1 MIALVIPVTGPIHE
15 IEVGLP
21 GVGDLRVLQVVIGGT
36 IEALPLPAFIKDAG
50 RATAYVHDEG
60 KWACVNEDGS
70 PQVNYR
76 ATDFMVPGIGI
87 HFGDYIAGPFV
98 LCGFNPA
105 DGEHDE
111 LPQSVID
118 RARLIES
125 EAS

>member
-1 MIALVIPVTGPIHE
+1 MIALVIPVTGPIYE
-15 IEVGLP
+15 IEVGMP
-21 GVGDLRVLQVVIGGT
+21 AGDLTTLQGVVGGT
-36 IEALPLPAFIKDAG
+36 IQAVPVPAFIKDAD

-70 PQVNYR
+70 IAVNYR
-76 ATDFMVPGIGI
+76 ATDFMVPGVGL
-87 HFGDYIAGPFV
+87 HYGDFIAGPFV

-105 DGEHDE
+105 DGEHDH
-111 LPQSVID
+111 LPQAVID

>member
-1 MIALVIPVTGPIHE
+1 MKALVIPVAGPVYE
-15 IEVGLP
+15 VEVGLP
-21 GVGDLRVLQVVIGGT
+21 GAGDLRTLQEAVGGT
-36 IEALPLPAFIKDAG
+36 IEALPLPRFLDPAG

-70 PQVNYR
+70 VAVNYR
-76 ATDFMVPGIGI
+76 ATDFMVPGVGLS
-87 HFGDYIAGPFV
+87 FGDFIAGPFV

-111 LPQSVID
+111 LPQAVID

-125 EAS
+125 EAG